1 MKTYSRQAVGIG
13 AAATVA
19 LIGFIWIVAAQ
30 GPLASVKVTVTEAQ
44 ENSLALSL
52 FGIGTVEARRSYNI
66 GPTAAGRV
74 SQVLVDQGD
83 RVNAGQ
89 LLAEM
94 DPVDLQDRVTAGQA
108 TADRATHTARAAEA
122 SLAEASSRARLA
134 LTSAERYADLRRK
147 NFVSQEAADAK
158 RHEANAAHAARD
170 AAEAT
175 LAAARDELRRTLA
188 ERAGTGKARAHLR
201 LLSPVDGVVA
211 ARLAEPGSTL
221 VAGQALLQV
230 IDPAGLWVSARIDQG
245 RSNGLATGLAAR
257 VVLRSRTSNSFAG
270 TIKRVDLIGDA
281 VTEER
286 IVHIDLTQAPAG
298 LTIGELAEVTL
309 ALPASERT
317 IVIPAAAV
325 KRQGKTDGV
334 WQLQDGRATFRALTI
349 GARSL
354 DGQVQVVSGL
364 KAGDSLIVHSAR
376 PLAQDLRVDVVDSL
390 VKASR

>member
-1 MKTYSRQAVGIG
+1 MKIPSRQALGIG

-30 GPLASVKVTVTEAQ
+30 GPLASVKVTVAEAK
-44 ENSLALSL
+44 ESPLAVSL
-52 FGIGTVEARRSYNI
+52 FGIGTVEARRGYNI

-74 SQVLVDQGD
+74 SRVLVDQGE
-83 RVNAGQ
+83 RVTAGQ

-94 DPVDLQDRVTAGQA
+94 DPVDLQDRVAAGQA

-122 SLAEASSRARLA
+122 SLVEASSRARLA
-134 LTSAERYADLRRK
+134 QTSAERYADLRRK

-158 RHEANAAHAARD
+158 RHEANAAQAARD
-170 AAEAT
+170 AAEST
-175 LAAARDELRRTLA
+175 LAAARGELRRTLA
-188 ERAGTGKARAHLR
+188 EHAGTGKARAHLR
-201 LLSPVDGVVA
+201 LLSPVDGVVT

-221 VAGQALLQV
+221 VAGQTLLQV
-230 IDPAGLWVSARIDQG
+230 VDPASLWVSARIDQG
-245 RSNGLATGLAAR
+245 RSSGLATGLAAQ
-257 VVLRSRTSNSFAG
+257 VVLRSRAGESIAG
-270 TIKRVDLIGDA
+270 TVKRVDLIGDA

-286 IVHIDLTQAPAG
+286 IVHIDLTQAQAG
-298 LTIGELAEVTL
+298 LTIGELAEITL
-309 ALPASERT
+309 ALPTIERA

-364 KAGDSLIVHSAR
+364 KAGDSVIVHSAR
-376 PLAQDLRVDVVDSL
+376 PLAQELKVKVVDSL
-390 VKASR
+390 VKAAR